1 MSRYIRKLSES
12 IALLLVLI
20 GGSAVSS
27 SAQVDSNAIMGF
39 ETPLGWRAISR
50 FGTTASA
57 TATRTQGNF
66 AYSLAQPSELMAL
79 VSSPVASTAKAL
91 VGVGDAG
98 ATFEV
103 DVMLPTQLGNPA
115 NQGFLVLFVS
125 SPSRG
130 LLAFVGAVRF
140 RGLRTGTYTTMKF
153 PIPASVGH
161 ALGGASFN
169 DLTFA
174 FLLSSVNITE
184 GMYGDDAPIYSGLFT
199 PPFPGTYLFDN
210 LRVHSVASTSA
221 TPPAGYG
228 TSVDLVAIG
237 NTPAAKLFDVGIV
250 QVPDSFHL
258 KLGTAGSTTVQLDIG
273 YDGTPSFTCTYAPVP
288 IPYPNVGV
296 KSYTIGSCTGGKQP
310 GDLVGANWA
319 RLTIVGGDNSMKIR
333 AQLAGNPVGDLAG
346 SGILPPMPTW
356 WGDFDTCAPAPVKG
370 KIVTTSTSCA
380 AQTAQANQIVTD
392 YFNKLNAANAP
403 MDWIIAPGREGA
415 RRHGD
420 GSPHNNLTGPPPTP
434 TDPPFSQE
442 GHLNAGG
449 DFDAYYQLN
458 GTLDPQ
464 NIAGTDRNTT
474 HFDATFATH
483 AVLFGQDVDIVDINT
498 VADTDSGE
506 TTPTYMKP
514 TSTFQL
520 HLFVFGN
527 EVPSG
532 GVSVNPSTGFS
543 VDPTASGSYD
553 LPSIQIWIFS
563 ITLGADASAELNAQ
577 GGAAVSGVDL
587 KVVPSASVG
596 AHMKGLIDLALASG
610 GVDAK
615 VNLISVSTPATAQ
628 AKWVLNTDATTCA
641 MTLNGSTR
649 GDLQLSSGGGKVD
662 LVATFGICPFCD
674 HESWNLF
681 NWGPLASTNVNLFSA
696 DLGFSAFPLPASLCT
711 KPLTVRIA
719 SPSQGATLTG
729 GRGITLSGIATSPNA
744 AFVPCNKLSWSFTG
758 PAGATM
764 PSATGCSPAVIFP
777 QPTSGTASWTINLSA
792 TNTYTNG
799 YGTIT
804 ESGSA
809 TPVTVNVS
817 SLSPGAYI
825 NVFSDGQGNQY
836 TPFNNSISIGCVPGP
851 FKIYGL
857 VNGATGTTNTT
868 FSVTPISGTGSTTV
882 TISNSSSSTPTGTWD
897 PHPGTLF
904 ISSESYTI
912 TMTTTANGS
921 PFGSATMTVNFGCI
935 P

>member
-1 MSRYIRKLSES
+1 
-12 IALLLVLI
+12 
-20 GGSAVSS
+20 
-27 SAQVDSNAIMGF
+27 
-39 ETPLGWRAISR
+39 
-50 FGTTASA
+50 
-57 TATRTQGNF
+57 
-66 AYSLAQPSELMAL
+66 
-79 VSSPVASTAKAL
+79 
-91 VGVGDAG
+91 
-98 ATFEV
+98 
-103 DVMLPTQLGNPA
+103 
-115 NQGFLVLFVS
+115 
-125 SPSRG
+125 
-130 LLAFVGAVRF
+130 
-140 RGLRTGTYTTMKF
+140 
-153 PIPASVGH
+153 
-161 ALGGASFN
+161 
-169 DLTFA
+169 
-174 FLLSSVNITE
+174 
-184 GMYGDDAPIYSGLFT
+184 
-199 PPFPGTYLFDN
+199 
-210 LRVHSVASTSA
+210 
-221 TPPAGYG
+221 
-228 TSVDLVAIG
+228 VAIG

-273 YDGTPSFTCTYAPVP
+273 YDGTPSFTCTYVPSPVP

-296 KSYTIGSCTGGKQP
+296 KSYTTGSCTGGKQP

-346 SGILPPMPTW
+346 SGLLPPMPTW
-356 WGDFDTCAPAPVKG
+356 WGDFDSCVPAPVKG

-380 AQTAQANQIVTD
+380 AQTAQASQIVTD
-392 YFNKLNAANAP
+392 YFNKLNATNAP
-403 MDWIIAPGREGA
+403 MDWIIAPVREGA

-449 DFDAYYQLN
+449 
-458 GTLDPQ
+458 TLDPV
-464 NIAGTDRNTT
+464 NFPNTDRNTT

-483 AVLFGQDVDIVDINT
+483 AVLFGKDVDIVDINT
-498 VADTDSGE
+498 VADTDSGQ
-506 TTPTYMKP
+506 TQPPTNPFRGP
-514 TSTFQL
+514 TSTGQL
-520 HLFVFGN
+520 HLFVFGT

-532 GVSVNPSTGFS
+532 GFSINPSTVFS
-543 VDPTASGSYD
+543 VDPKASGSYD

-563 ITLGADASAELNAQ
+563 ITLGADASAELAAD

-587 KVVPSASVG
+587 RVTPSASVG
-596 AHMKGLIDLALASG
+596 AHMKGLIDLAVASG

-615 VNLISVSTPATAQ
+615 VNLLSVSTPVTAQ

-662 LVATFGICPFCD
+662 LVATFGYCPFCD

-681 NWGPLASTNVNLFSA
+681 NWSPLASTNVNLFNA
-696 DLGFSAFPLPASLCT
+696 DLGFSAFPLPTSLCT
-711 KPLTVRIA
+711 KPLTVTIA

-729 GRGITLSGIATSPNA
+729 SRGITLSGIASSPNA
-744 AFVPCNKLSWSFTG
+744 ASVPCNKLNWSFTG

-764 PSATGCSPAVIFP
+764 LPAIGCSPAVIFP
-777 QPTSGTASWTINLSA
+777 PPTSGTLASWTINLSA
-792 TNTYTNG
+792 SNTYTNQF
-799 YGTIT
+799 GTVT

-809 TPVTVNVS
+809 TPVSVNVT

-825 NVFSDGQGNQY
+825 NVLSDGQGNQY
-836 TPFNNSISIGCVPGP
+836 TPFNNSISMGCVPGP

-868 FSVTPISGTGSTTV
+868 FSVTRIVGNGSTTV
-882 TISNSSSSTPTGTWD
+882 TTTNPSSSTPTGTWD
-897 PHPGTLF
+897 PYPGTLF
-904 ISSESYTI
+904 ISGESYTI
-912 TMTTTANGS
+912 RMTSTANGS
-921 PFGSATMTVNFGCI
+921 LFGSSAVTVNFACI